1 MPRRF
6 PIFQFPNPPLI
17 TAMLAGLFARVAR
30 GRHAAAAGLVEQVA
44 LLVWAYQEVTAG
56 ANWFRRLLGLAGG
69 AVGTLRLANF
79 ARRPAERA
87 SDTET
92 SC

>member
-17 TAMLAGLFARVAR
+17 TVMLAALCARAAR
-30 GRHAAAAGLVEQVA
+30 GRNAAAAGLVEQLA

-69 AVGTLRLANF
+69 AVGTLRLANL
-79 ARRPAERA
+79 ARRPVEHA
-87 SDTET
+87 SETPT